1 MYHNNEINLFIVSKE
16 CRLILILSAYFTAQE
31 KTEVQ
36 DVDGGEEAS

>member
-1 MYHNNEINLFIVSKE
+1 MQSNSYQYFL
-16 CRLILILSAYFTAQE
+16 LIFSAQE